1 MTNRVLRW
9 IAILALGGVA
19 AAATS
24 TYVHLQLVRDPGYTS
39 FCDINASV
47 SCTQVYLSRF
57 GNLGGVPVALGGVL
71 WFVGT
76 LLLAFAGARAPEE
89 AKPNV
94 SGYLLVWSTIGLAV
108 AMYMAYASFIVLK
121 TFCVL
126 CGAVYVTVIGIF
138 ILSGTGPAIPMA
150 RLPAA
155 VVSDLGRLVRRP
167 IGLGL
172 TAAFVAGAAVSIVW
186 FARQGASTPTL
197 AAAVAA
203 GPVQTATADQQS
215 EFDRF
220 WEAQPRIDFQVP
232 PADDAANAAAVLVVV
247 AKFND
252 YQCPACA
259 NTHRAYG
266 PIFAKYASSH
276 PGAVRVVTLDYPL
289 DPECNGPV
297 AQWSSRRGLRSG
309 RGGEACPTGWARPS
323 AWRSGCT
330 RTRRR
335 MSRETIVAAAR
346 DIAGIEARDFDAQY
360 DAAIEEVK
368 RDHRRWAPP
377 LPVEATPTFVVNGVA
392 VKGGL
397 TPQYFDA
404 AIAYELERAG
414 GSF

>member
-76 LLLAFAGARAPEE
+76 LLLAFAGARPPEE

-232 PADDAANAAAVLVVV
+232 PADDAANADAVLVVV

-289 DPECNGPV
+289 DPECNDQSPNGPHGGACEAAV
-297 AQWSSRRGLRSG
+297 AVRLARRV
-309 RGGEACPTGWARPS
+309 GEAERMEEWMYANQET
-323 AWRSGCT
+323 
-330 RTRRR
+330 

-368 RDHRRWAPP
+368 RDIALGAT